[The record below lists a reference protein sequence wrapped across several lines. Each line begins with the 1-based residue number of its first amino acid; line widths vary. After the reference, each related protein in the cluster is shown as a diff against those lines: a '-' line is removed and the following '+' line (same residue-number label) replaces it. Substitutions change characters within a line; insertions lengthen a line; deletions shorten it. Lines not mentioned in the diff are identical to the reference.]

1 MSNKARHADKN
12 GRWKGIPFEIE
23 PLIITSFLLGLS
35 PYIISVRI
43 RISYKDKIS
52 PNRIRNFLK
61 SKGISWRDWKKHRDL
76 N

>member
-1 MSNKARHADKN
+1 VSNKARYNQKN

-61 SKGISWRDWKKHRDL
+61 SKNINWREWKKYRDL

>member
-1 MSNKARHADKN
+1 MSNKSRIGQKN
-12 GRWKGIPFEIE
+12 GRWKGIPFNIE
-23 PLIITSFLLGLS
+23 SLITTSFLLGMS

-43 RISYKDKIS
+43 HMSYKIKIS

-61 SKGISWRDWKKHRDL
+61 SKGINWHDWKKYRDL